1 MLRFSFKCGEKKE
14 TSRVHIPMLLT
25 WLSLRN
31 SRILLLDE
39 ATSALDLE
47 TDSVIQK
54 TIRESFVDVTI
65 LTIAH
70 RINTVVDYDKVLVLD
85 QGMVV
90 EFDSPKNLLCNPY
103 TKFYELAKDAGIVG

>member
-1 MLRFSFKCGEKKE
+1 MPNCVLRRDSK
-14 TSRVHIPMLLT
+14 
-25 WLSLRN
+25 
-31 SRILLLDE
+31 ILMLDE
-39 ATSALDLE
+39 ATAAVDLE

-90 EFDSPKNLLCNPY
+90 EFDSPKNLLCNPHS
-103 TKFYELAKDAGIVG
+103 KFYELAKDAGIVG

>member
-1 MLRFSFKCGEKKE
+1 M
-14 TSRVHIPMLLT
+14 
-25 WLSLRN
+25 
-31 SRILLLDE
+31 LDE

-54 TIRESFVDVTI
+54 TIRESFIDVTI

-85 QGMVV
+85 RGTIA
-90 EFDSPKNLLCNPY
+90 EFESPQKLLNDPQS
-103 TKFYELAKDAGIVG
+103 KFYELAKDAGILG

>member
-1 MLRFSFKCGEKKE
+1 M
-14 TSRVHIPMLLT
+14 
-25 WLSLRN
+25 
-31 SRILLLDE
+31 LDE

-85 QGMVV
+85 HGTIV
-90 EFDSPKNLLCNPY
+90 ESPQKLLNDPQS
-103 TKFYELAKDAGIVG
+103 KFYELAKDAGILG